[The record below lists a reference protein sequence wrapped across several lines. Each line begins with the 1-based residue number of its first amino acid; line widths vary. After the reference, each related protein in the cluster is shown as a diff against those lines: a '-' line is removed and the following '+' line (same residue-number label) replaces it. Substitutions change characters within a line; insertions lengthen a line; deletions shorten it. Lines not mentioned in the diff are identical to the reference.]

1 MVDFPFRKAPEK
13 SEFKRK
19 IEERKSE
26 AERAAKNHITSADFQ
41 NIRNKL
47 GLSQRDKDAKVIFVL
62 KRFAKKPRTW
72 KAIGITKDDFKKF
85 GIIV

>member
-19 IEERKSE
+19 IEERKTE
-26 AERAAKNHITSADFQ
+26 ADRAAKNHTTSADFQ
-41 NIRNKL
+41 SIRNKL
-47 GLSQRDKDAKVIFVL
+47 GLGKRDKDYKVILVL
-62 KRFAKKPRTW
+62 NRFAKKPRTW
-72 KAIGITKDDFKKF
+72 KAIGLTKEDFKKF

>member
-1 MVDFPFRKAPEK
+1 MADLPFRKAPEK

-26 AERAAKNHITSADFQ
+26 AARAAKNHVTSADFQ

-72 KAIGITKDDFKKF
+72 KSIGITKDDFKKF